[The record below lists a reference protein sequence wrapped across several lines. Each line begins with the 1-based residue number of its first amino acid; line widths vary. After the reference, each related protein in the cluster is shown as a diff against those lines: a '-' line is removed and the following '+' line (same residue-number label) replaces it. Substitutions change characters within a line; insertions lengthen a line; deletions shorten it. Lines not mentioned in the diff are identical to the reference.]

1 MIKGLGLAVVIST
14 VAIGCGGGSSGGSGG
29 PGFNPSVPAST
40 PLNKLSSS
48 QAMQLCTDTGTYLNS
63 SITTEINS
71 PTFEC
76 QVVGIE
82 VATLSFDATSST
94 NATVQ
99 KACQDAYTA
108 CLKAPPDAGADD
120 VDGGT
125 FTSDCTTTQGDIAT
139 CSATVGQ
146 YTACVD
152 ELTSVFTDA
161 FPPCNQ
167 LTVAKLSASTS
178 DAGTDPTT
186 SGPACTALDNACPG
200 ATGDTSMTSSM
211 LSAAKGTTRG
221 AVRKR

>member
-14 VAIGCGGGSSGGSGG
+14 VAMGCGGGSSGSGSG
-29 PGFNPSVPAST
+29 FSPSVPAST
-40 PLNKLSSS
+40 PLNKLSTS
-48 QAMQLCTDTGTYLNS
+48 QAMQLCTDTGTYLTS
-63 SITTEINS
+63 SIAAEISS

-76 QVVGIE
+76 QVVGVE
-82 VATLSFDATSST
+82 VATLSFDPSSST

-99 KACQDAYTA
+99 KACQDAYDA

-120 VDGGT
+120 VDAGAGT
-125 FTSDCTTTQGDIAT
+125 FTSDCTTTQGELAT

-152 ELTSVFTDA
+152 ELTLVFTDA

-167 LTVAKLSASTS
+167 LTVAEVSASTS
-178 DAGTDPTT
+178 DAGTDPTS
-186 SGPACTALDNACPG
+186 SGPACTALNKACPG

-211 LSAAKGTTRG
+211 LSATKSALR
-221 AVRKR
+221 AR